1 MAFPSLK
8 VTENVSTKIFE
19 ENLFRS
25 KYFDIF
31 QIGSP
36 EETKTHILIIG
47 SFFDSSPLGLIF
59 LIGFN
64 YFISISLYYFYL
76 PPIGRELT
84 LNLAKH
90 VISGYELQE
99 PPMVRLLQ
107 NAVLHFMP
115 LTENFES
122 ILSQFNMNEP
132 ICDPVIREEFADRL
146 LSPENSRK
154 KSIFLKMLETTRF
167 DLALT
172 FSAGGFDLQHPIVHN
187 VNSIYVKSAL
197 KIAESR
203 FRKIHEEC
211 ALNPLRIHQTNTLQ
225 RITQLLLSSYNLPL
239 YSIQL
244 DCCKMPRKSA
254 IATIWRRDIH
264 KILNFLKLVETGIKG
279 SVRNAESSPLREST
293 VTVLGHNITI
303 PVTKNLAYF
312 RFILPSGQYQ
322 LQINSTVTGVQTMPV
337 NLMDG
342 QSVDLGNILLEAK
355 QKEAEHTNYRENIV
369 SEITPVVDGNVSGL
383 ILDVNNHPI
392 NGALVSLTNSKLKLS
407 NTTDRMGKFYL
418 RGTPFGTITLKVEAY
433 AHETVTR

>member
-1 MAFPSLK
+1 MLFSFPS
-8 VTENVSTKIFE
+8 
-19 ENLFRS
+19 
-25 KYFDIF
+25 
-31 QIGSP
+31 
-36 EETKTHILIIG
+36 
-47 SFFDSSPLGLIF
+47 
-59 LIGFN
+59 
-64 YFISISLYYFYL
+64 
-76 PPIGRELT
+76 IGRELT

-90 VISGYELQE
+90 VISGQELQE
-99 PPMVRLLQ
+99 PPMIRLLQ

-122 ILSQFNMNEP
+122 ILSQYNMNEP
-132 ICDPVIREEFADRL
+132 ICDPITREEFADRV
-146 LSPENSRK
+146 LSPENNRK

-172 FSAGGFDLQHPIVHN
+172 FSAGGFDLQHPNVHN

-211 ALNPLRIHQTNTLQ
+211 LLNPLRIHQGNTLQ
-225 RITQLLLSSYNLPL
+225 QITQLLLSSYNLPL

-244 DCCKMPRKSA
+244 GCCKMPHKSG
-254 IATIWRRDIH
+254 IATIWRREIH

-279 SVRNAESSPLREST
+279 SVRNAESAPLREST
-293 VTVLGHNITI
+293 ITVLEHNITI

-312 RFILPSGQYQ
+312 RFILPSGQYR
-322 LQINSTVTGVQTMPV
+322 LQINSTVYGVQTLPV

-342 QSVDLGNILLEAK
+342 QIIDLGNVLLKAK
-355 QKEAEHTNYRENIV
+355 PKEAEHTNYSENIV
-369 SEITPVVDGNVSGL
+369 AEVTPVVGGKVFGF
-383 ILDVNNHPI
+383 ILDVKNHPI
-392 NGALVSLTNSKLKLS
+392 NGALVILTDSKQKLS

-418 RGTPFGTITLKVEAY
+418 QGTPFGAITLKVEAY